1 MDIGLKDKC
10 ALITGGARG
19 IGFASARALAED
31 GARIALVDIDE
42 EGITRGAETLRS
54 EFGVDAIAAPADIS
68 SPDAVTAMINSVS
81 EKLAPPDILINSAA
95 ILDNKTF
102 VDSDKSDWDRMLG
115 VCLSGP
121 MNVMHGL
128 LPGMIDRGH
137 GRMIFLASDAAR
149 VGQARLSYYAAAK
162 GGVVAL
168 VKSVAQEVGVHG
180 ITMNVVSPGATNT
193 ELRQNREAEIRQSMG
208 EEKYASYT
216 RKVNRRYP
224 VGRIGEPED
233 IAGMIAYL
241 ASDKAAWVTGQ
252 IISVNGGFVMP

>member
-1 MDIGLKDKC
+1 MDIGLAGKC

-19 IGFASARALAED
+19 IGFATARILAGE
-31 GARIALVDIDE
+31 GANIALVDIDK
-42 EGITRGAETLRS
+42 EGIERGANTLRE
-54 EFGVDAIAAPADIS
+54 EFGIEAIAVAADIAAPAAVNKMIETIS
-68 SPDAVTAMINSVS
+68 H
-81 EKLAPPDILINSAA
+81 ELAPPDILVNSAA
-95 ILDNKTF
+95 VLDNKTF
-102 VDSDKSDWDRMLG
+102 LESDAADWDRMLG
-115 VCLSGP
+115 VCLTGP
-121 MNVMHGL
+121 MHLMHGL
-128 LPGMIDRGH
+128 LPGMIERGY

-162 GGVVAL
+162 GGIVAL
-168 VKSVAQEVGVHG
+168 VKSVAQEVGMHG

-224 VGRIGEPED
+224 VGRIGEPDD
-233 IAGMIAYL
+233 IAGMISYL

-252 IISVNGGFVMP
+252 VISVNGGFVMP